1 MNTKTKDKRK
11 LLLMLPVLVLPFLAL
26 GFYAL
31 DGGKGADQGA
41 GVPVSGI
48 NASLP
53 DARLKKADPTDKM
66 GFYAQAERDSAKV
79 AENGLMA
86 AAQKLGFRGRELES
100 QTSAIDEKLDLLNKE
115 LNKPAVPVPVSVSS
129 RREPANLKNDVDR
142 LEGLMKTMQEP
153 AGDDP
158 EMAQLSSML
167 EKIIDIQHPERA
179 KEKYAPE
186 SVIPDS
192 LFKAI
197 PAIVEGNQ
205 KVTQG
210 SVVKLKLL
218 DTIRIN
224 GQLIPKGQLIYGT
237 AGLSNQRLIPV
248 IRNIRLGTSI
258 IPVDL
263 SVFDQK
269 DAMIGINAPEA
280 IILEGVNS
288 GANSAVQNMQFLSM
302 DQSLG
307 IQAAGA
313 GINAAKSLFS
323 RQVKRIKVKLKAGYP
338 VLLRNNKQQKSYR

>member
-11 LLLMLPVLVLPFLAL
+11 LLLMLPVLVVPFLAL

-31 DGGKGADQGA
+31 DGGKGTGQGA
-41 GVPVSGI
+41 GLPVSGI

-86 AAQKLGFRGRELES
+86 AAQKLGFRGRELEP
-100 QTSAIDEKLDLLNKE
+100 QTSEIDEKLDLLNRE
-115 LNKPAVPVPVSVSS
+115 LSKPAAPVPIPAYKK
-129 RREPANLKNDVDR
+129 EPVNLKNDVDR

-153 AGDDP
+153 ATDDP

-179 KEKYAPE
+179 KEKYTPE

-218 DTIRIN
+218 DTMRIG
-224 GQLIPKGQLIYGT
+224 GQLIPKGQLLYGT

-269 DAMIGINAPEA
+269 DAMLGINAPEA
-280 IILEGVNS
+280 VILDGVNS